1 MHSSTSRYNHV
12 CTHNYS
18 ILVHIHTQGC
28 FTAIPLAFILPT
40 ASYLKLSK
48 TKWCSRG
55 KLVALAVL
63 ILGVIVMF
71 IGTGLAIKKV
81 SYNLVFIAVVHSQF
95 NSNYVREI
103 SSANIIPL
111 SLSFSC
117 TQIKIVCAKKGR
129 GRAWE

>member
-1 MHSSTSRYNHV
+1 MLTQCRTY
-12 CTHNYS
+12 THAFTHKYEIIIS
-18 ILVHIHTQGC
+18 HTHTHTHTHTQGC

-71 IGTGLAIKKV
+71 IGTGLAVKKV
-81 SYNLVFIAVVHSQF
+81 SHHKQ
-95 NSNYVREI
+95 
-103 SSANIIPL
+103 
-111 SLSFSC
+111 
-117 TQIKIVCAKKGR
+117 
-129 GRAWE
+129 

>member
-1 MHSSTSRYNHV
+1 M
-12 CTHNYS
+12 NYG
-18 ILVHIHTQGC
+18 ILVHTHIHTQGC

-81 SYNLVFIAVVHSQF
+81 SYGIILKTSVYCCGGTYIAGSIIIMFVKLAV
-95 NSNYVREI
+95 
-103 SSANIIPL
+103 SSL
-111 SLSFSC
+111 SLSFFFMY
-117 TQIKIVCAKKGR
+117 AN
-129 GRAWE
+129 